1 MGQISVANLR
11 LLAERNVANHN
22 QSKNLAGLKKFT
34 ESDNLN
40 IFDKQQELQNSL
52 EKLAQAAKTM
62 QT

>member
-22 QSKNLAGLKKFT
+22 QAKNLAGLKKFT
-34 ESDNLN
+34 EGENLN

-52 EKLAQAAKTM
+52 EKLAQAAKTI